1 MPKKTEHIVLDNLSQ
16 LRALKQPL
24 TTRTYKAIPHHTV
37 YEKVMDQARKE
48 GYEHLRDTLEVTH
61 GGERAFLNMQFQ
73 TDDPTLPFSVAVRST
88 YDRSASLGIAT
99 GASVFI
105 CSNLMISGSDVTI
118 MRAHKGSVQED
129 LEDMIERAFNG
140 GKQSY
145 KDKIAWR
152 ENLMGT
158 QLTERQGRYLLAMAQ
173 IESSLFNRT
182 AYNTAVEHWI
192 DAPYTE
198 FQGDRSLWGLYNA
211 MTFGAHKV
219 RPSDKMDVHKQLVSF
234 TENILVED
242 NKLVIA

>member
-1 MPKKTEHIVLDNLSQ
+1 MPKKSKHIVLDNLSQ
-16 LRALKQPL
+16 LKAIVAPERTK
-24 TTRTYKAIPHHTV
+24 TYKTIPHHLV

-61 GGERAFLNMQFQ
+61 EGKRAFLNMQFQ

-118 MRAHKGSVQED
+118 MRQHRGSIIED
-129 LEDMIERAFNG
+129 LDDMIVKAFNG
-140 GKQSY
+140 GKESY

-152 ENLMGT
+152 ETLMGT
-158 QLTERQGRYLLAMAQ
+158 QITERQGLYLLAMAQ
-173 IESSLFNRT
+173 VEDALNRS
-182 AYNTAVEHWI
+182 AYKDAQSHWL

-211 MTFGAHKV
+211 MTFGSHKV
-219 RPSDKMDVHKQLVSF
+219 RPADKMETHKQIVRF

-242 NKLVIA
+242 SKLVIG